1 MKEII
6 LAKGGEFVLKGT
18 NRRTFV
24 DTLLKN
30 IRQRMSI
37 IGACEVQY
45 AQSTLCVTPQDEWF
59 DMDEA
64 YEAMGRIFGIIA
76 LTRAAVC
83 DKDMD
88 AIRATA
94 LEYLSDRLEHAR
106 TFKVEARRSD
116 KKFPLNS
123 PQICQEMGGFLLSK
137 FHHLKVDVHHP
148 DVTVYVEIRDFGVYV
163 HAGNEKGAGGLP
175 LGTSGKATLLLSG
188 GIDSPVAGYMIAKR
202 GVAINAVHFYSYP
215 YTSERAKQKVIE
227 LARRMCS
234 YCGTIT
240 LFVVPF
246 TDIQI
251 AIRDQVKEEYFTIIM
266 RRYMMKIAQTV
277 AERGGS
283 LGLITGESIGQV
295 ASQTLAAMNVTGH
308 GLELQVYRPLIGMDK
323 EDIVQIARR
332 IDTFETS
339 ILPYEDC
346 CTVFTPRHP
355 RIRPALS
362 DVLRMEEKLDFAG
375 MMEEAIANMEILHI
389 TPKGVR
395 EHNTDKE

>member
-30 IRQRMSI
+30 IRQRMRI
-37 IGACEVQY
+37 IGPCEVQY

-94 LEYLSDRLEHAR
+94 LEYLSDKLDRAR

-123 PQICQEMGGFLLSK
+123 PQICQEMGGFILSK
-137 FHHLKVDVHHP
+137 FHHLKVDVHNP
-148 DVTVYVEIRDFGVYV
+148 DVTIYVEIRDFGVYI

-215 YTSERAKQKVIE
+215 YTSERAKEKVIE
-227 LARRMCS
+227 LARRMCD

-308 GLELQVYRPLIGMDK
+308 GLDLQVYRPLIGMDK

-362 DVLRMEEKLDFAG
+362 DVLRIEEKLDFDD
-375 MMEEAIANMEILHI
+375 MMTKAIENMEILHI
-389 TPKGVR
+389 SPIGVR
-395 EHNTDKE
+395 EYKEKE

>member
-37 IGACEVQY
+37 IGPCEVQY

-59 DMDEA
+59 DIDEA

-88 AIRATA
+88 AIRATT
-94 LEYLSDRLEHAR
+94 LEYLSDKLERAR

-116 KKFPLNS
+116 KKFPMNS
-123 PQICQEMGGFLLSK
+123 PQICQEMGGFILSK
-137 FHHLKVDVHHP
+137 FHHLKVDVHNP
-148 DVTVYVEIRDFGVYV
+148 DVTVYVEIRDFGVYI

-215 YTSERAKQKVIE
+215 YTSERAKEKVIE
-227 LARRMCS
+227 LARRMCD

-308 GLELQVYRPLIGMDK
+308 GLDLQVYRPLIGMDK
-323 EDIVQIARR
+323 EDIIQIARR

-362 DVLRMEEKLDFAG
+362 DVLRMEEKLDFAD
-375 MMEEAIANMEILHI
+375 MMAEAIANMEILHI
-389 TPKGVR
+389 SPKGVR

>member
-37 IGACEVQY
+37 IGPCEVQY

-88 AIRATA
+88 AIRATT
-94 LEYLSDRLEHAR
+94 LEYLSDKLDRAR

-137 FHHLKVDVHHP
+137 FHHLKVDVHNP
-148 DVTVYVEIRDFGVYV
+148 DVTVYVEIRDFGVYI

-215 YTSERAKQKVIE
+215 YTSERAKEKVIE
-227 LARRMCS
+227 LARRMCD

-308 GLELQVYRPLIGMDK
+308 GLDLQVYRPLIGMDK
-323 EDIVQIARR
+323 EDIIQIARR

-362 DVLRMEEKLDFAG
+362 DVLRMEEKLDFAD
-375 MMEEAIANMEILHI
+375 MMAEAIANMEILHI
-389 TPKGVR
+389 SPKGVR
-395 EHNTDKE
+395 EQNTDKE